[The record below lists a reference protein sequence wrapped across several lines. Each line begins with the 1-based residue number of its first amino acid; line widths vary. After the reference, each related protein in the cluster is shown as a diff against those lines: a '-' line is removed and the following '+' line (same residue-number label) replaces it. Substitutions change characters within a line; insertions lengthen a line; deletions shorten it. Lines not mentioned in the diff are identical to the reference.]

1 MAFLGSGTAGRTW
14 GTNVSPFQK
23 LLPVLLAVMVTATT
37 AAATAEMEAVPL
49 TVVNAGTEP
58 VSCQAEI
65 AHWFSAELASIT
77 PGRDA
82 SLDIWRNPATG
93 GHATRNQHGE
103 FLPVERAW
111 CGIEGRAYVT
121 RWQITLGPA
130 MPRRLTC
137 AAAGDTLDCR

>member
-1 MAFLGSGTAGRTW
+1 
-14 GTNVSPFQK
+14 VSFQE
-23 LLPVLLAVMVTATT
+23 LLCASLAVVVTATG
-37 AAATAEMEAVPL
+37 AAASAADMQAVPV
-49 TVVNAGTEP
+49 TVINAGTEP

-65 AHWFSAELASIT
+65 AHWFSAELASIA
-77 PGRDA
+77 PGQDS
-82 SLDIWRNPATG
+82 SLDIWRDPATG
-93 GHATRNQHGE
+93 SHATPNEHGE

-137 AAAGDTLDCR
+137 AVAGDRLDCR